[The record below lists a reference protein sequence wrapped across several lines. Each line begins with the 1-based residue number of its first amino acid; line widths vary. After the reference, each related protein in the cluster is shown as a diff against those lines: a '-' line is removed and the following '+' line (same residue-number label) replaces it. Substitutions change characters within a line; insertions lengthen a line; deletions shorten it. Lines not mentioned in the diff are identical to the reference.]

1 MGNGMM
7 CATTPKTGVA
17 QGSANNRVAG
27 APPPPPPTGA
37 VGGGGALHPCG
48 VEVAQVAPVCLSQF
62 PITPSGT
69 QWVQVG
75 ANVVANVV
83 PMRSR
88 CGHGAGAVR
97 GLAFSLPKIRGK
109 NDG

>member
-7 CATTPKTGVA
+7 CSTTLKTGVER
-17 QGSANNRVAG
+17 GGANYQYSG
-27 APPPPPPTGA
+27 ATPPPPPKGA
-37 VGGGGALHPCG
+37 VGGGGAQHLSGVVVEQSIHP
-48 VEVAQVAPVCLSQF
+48 QF

-69 QWVQVG
+69 QWVQVVQRG

-97 GLAFSLPKIRGK
+97 GLAFSLPKKSGE
-109 NDG
+109 GS